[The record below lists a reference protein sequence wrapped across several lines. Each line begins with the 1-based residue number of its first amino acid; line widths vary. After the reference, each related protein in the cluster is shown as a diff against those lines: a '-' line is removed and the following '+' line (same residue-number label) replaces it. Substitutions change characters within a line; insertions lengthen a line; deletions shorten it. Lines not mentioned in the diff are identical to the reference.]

1 MTMTIIAG
9 KFPLGE
15 LRITPGITGV
25 MTRDEA
31 FDALIRHMTGDWGD
45 LDKHDWKQN
54 DIALE
59 RGFRL
64 FSRYVT
70 SWWNAVLDHYRT
82 RSFRHDHPAAGRR
95 TSTTGF
101 SHTGLIPGFFAGWF
115 ASRSFLP
122 FVLPRRQNVAEGQNN
137 AARPFGHNF
146 AAIERRKTHGHE

>member
-1 MTMTIIAG
+1 MTVAIIAG

-70 SWWNAVLDHYRT
+70 PAGTPFWIITKHD
-82 RSFRHDHPAAGRR
+82 RSV
-95 TSTTGF
+95 TT
-101 SHTGLIPGFFAGWF
+101 I
-115 ASRSFLP
+115 RLP
-122 FVLPRRQNVAEGQNN
+122 EEN
-137 AARPFGHNF
+137 
-146 AAIERRKTHGHE
+146 